1 MSDETPPGEPPDPP
15 PPTAPAEASPAENEP
30 EENVAPAPALTPAPV
45 ATPAP
50 APRPV
55 SAPLDYAMPAARGR
69 RTIPKSA
76 GCLVKMLL
84 GFVLVIPAGYFA
96 LMAMSPKARQWATA
110 EDGPTPY
117 KAINQ
122 ILAIPAQAIGKT
134 KDVVAANDA
143 RVGVLDKVIA
153 ESEGK
158 KLNPDGTPVS
168 ALDAPIDPTTATPTV
183 WATPVE
189 KPLPVLSEIK
199 LGGGLVIASA
209 SPPGAPAPSQ
219 PFLYWVAGLN
229 ISGVLQGSPAR
240 IRLNNVLTREGELAN
255 PALGI
260 TFDHLEPAKKLI
272 VFRDRSGALV
282 TRNY

>member
-1 MSDETPPGEPPDPP
+1 
-15 PPTAPAEASPAENEP
+15 
-30 EENVAPAPALTPAPV
+30 
-45 ATPAP
+45 
-50 APRPV
+50 
-55 SAPLDYAMPAARGR
+55 MPAARGR

-76 GCLVKMLL
+76 GCIVKMLL
-84 GFVLVIPAGYFA
+84 GFTMVIPAGYFA

-110 EDGPTPY
+110 EDGPTPF

-158 KLNPDGTPVS
+158 HLNPDGTPAKS
-168 ALDAPIDPTTATPTV
+168 AADAPIDPTTATPTV

-189 KPLPVLSEIK
+189 KPAPLLSEIK

-209 SPPGAPAPSQ
+209 SPPGAPAASQ
-219 PFLYWVAGLN
+219 PFLYWVAGLK

-240 IRLNNVLTREGELAN
+240 IRLNNWLTREGEVVN

-260 TFDHLEPAKKLI
+260 TFDHLEPARKLI
-272 VFRDRSGALV
+272 VFRDGSGALV